1 MARTLEEDFKVFCNS
16 NNLEKNNNQI
26 KVIKKLVDCMN

>member
-1 MARTLEEDFKVFCNS
+1 MAIALEEEFKVCCNS

-26 KVIKKLVDCMN
+26 QVIKNFS